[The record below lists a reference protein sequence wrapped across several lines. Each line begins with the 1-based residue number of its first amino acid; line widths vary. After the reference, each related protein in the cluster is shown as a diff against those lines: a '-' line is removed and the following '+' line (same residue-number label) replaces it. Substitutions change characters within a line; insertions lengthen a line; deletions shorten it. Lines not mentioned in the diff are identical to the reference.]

1 MPLPSCS
8 WVPSPRG
15 ITRQYH
21 RPRGLQRVLRPTP
34 APADHIRHR
43 LREVAGRPKER
54 VQASRAWKY
63 RPAPYRRLA
72 GLRPCGTAHAR
83 PSAPGRAPGDGAVQ
97 GAGRGRSLVL
107 SVIAGR
113 ETVSWGCFPVR
124 LRADTL
130 AMSCG
135 SCTDKYPALP
145 PAPSGLASEK
155 LQGQPRPVLHR
166 YLSQQLPE
174 HFQGA
179 FGKLRYGKRR
189 DRAGFVRRRTDTGQE
204 RR

>member
-1 MPLPSCS
+1 MA
-8 WVPSPRG
+8 R
-15 ITRQYH
+15 TRLRALNESESLDFVDDVEPVDSADYRQ
-21 RPRGLQRVLRPTP
+21 RASSARSQPRGLQRVLRPTP

-113 ETVSWGCFPVR
+113 ETVSWGCFPAR

-135 SCTDKYPALP
+135 SCTGLGGRGCWASIRRPALP
-145 PAPSGLASEK
+145 
-155 LQGQPRPVLHR
+155 
-166 YLSQQLPE
+166 
-174 HFQGA
+174 
-179 FGKLRYGKRR
+179 RR
-189 DRAGFVRRRTDTGQE
+189 DLTPGSPWSCFGSLICRAISRCFWRTFQNIP
-204 RR
+204 